1 MATPVRIIST
11 DDHVLE
17 PPHLWQARLPAKY
30 KDIAPRVE
38 RLGLSAP
45 RWRNGRLVVDE
56 DTAGKPC
63 DWWLY
68 EDLRRPLPITYAA
81 VGIPKD
87 RLGEGGTTFEDVR
100 RGCWDPAERLKD
112 MDVNSVEASLC
123 FPNVLPRF
131 CGQTFLEAHDKELAL
146 LCVRAYNDWMHEEW
160 AGPSGGRLIHCSIV
174 PLWDSSLAA
183 EEVRRNAARGGRAV
197 TFTELPANLG
207 LPSIHDADRYW
218 DPFFSACEETGTVI
232 CLHIGSSSKF
242 PVTSADAPHAVS
254 GMLLS
259 LNAMASMCDY
269 LFSGLFERFPKL
281 TIAYSEG
288 QIGWIPYILER
299 ADRLWREQEMVVNR
313 DLVPRPP
320 SEYYYEHIYGCY
332 ISDAHGL
339 ASIDVVGEDNVTF
352 ETDYPH
358 TDGTWPNTAEVARR
372 ELAHLTDVQREKI
385 LRLNAIKM
393 LSLHPDREYPCPS
406 EEVRPDAR

>member
-1 MATPVRIIST
+1 
-11 DDHVLE
+11 
-17 PPHLWQARLPAKY
+17 
-30 KDIAPRVE
+30 
-38 RLGLSAP
+38 
-45 RWRNGRLVVDE
+45 
-56 DTAGKPC
+56 
-63 DWWLY
+63 
-68 EDLRRPLPITYAA
+68 
-81 VGIPKD
+81 
-87 RLGEGGTTFEDVR
+87 
-100 RGCWDPAERLKD
+100 
-112 MDVNSVEASLC
+112 
-123 FPNVLPRF
+123 
-131 CGQTFLEAHDKELAL
+131 
-146 LCVRAYNDWMHEEW
+146 
-160 AGPSGGRLIHCSIV
+160 
-174 PLWDSSLAA
+174 
-183 EEVRRNAARGGRAV
+183 
-197 TFTELPANLG
+197 
-207 LPSIHDADRYW
+207 
-218 DPFFSACEETGTVI
+218 
-232 CLHIGSSSKF
+232 
-242 PVTSADAPHAVS
+242 VTSEDAPHAVS

-393 LSLHPDREYPCPS
+393 LSLPPDHEHPYPS
-406 EEVRPDAR
+406 NEVRPDVR